1 MKTPPSNSDPQW
13 ENLLNRAKADVAP
26 PVDLTALLRVV
37 RQAPAAS
44 RENWADE
51 FCALFGTSRFIPGC
65 LAAAAGFGLVASW
78 QAWESLQDV
87 PWVQLIDTTIGG
99 AS

>member
-13 ENLLNRAKADVAP
+13 ENLLNRAKADLAP
-26 PVDLTALLRVV
+26 PVDLAALLHAV

-44 RENWADE
+44 RANWAEE
-51 FCALFGTSRFIPGC
+51 FRALFATSRFIPGC
-65 LAAAAGFGLVASW
+65 FAAAAAFALVASW

-87 PWVQLIDTTIGG
+87 PWVQLIDSTIGG